1 LSVRL
6 PNPSPNLK
14 QPKLSKRKV
23 NVLSIP
29 SVALDALC
37 QFNAQRYPFLLESV
51 NHNQSNRYSIL
62 FAHPTEKIVLNDLD
76 EFDFLSTL
84 ESKID
89 TPLIQSD
96 LPFTGGWFVY
106 LSYELIGQ
114 IEPTLK
120 ADLPLGEQS
129 VAVAIKIPTA
139 IIIDHFDNQTY
150 LLDQFDDQTR
160 IDQVLSDIECLK
172 EIEAVAINGEL
183 SWEED
188 HKFISGV
195 ARSRD
200 YIVAG
205 DVFQVNLS
213 REWQYQLDA
222 KVAPAQI
229 YQALKRTNP
238 APFSALAQFDG
249 FSIISSSPERLFSVD
264 GDQVEA
270 RPIAG
275 THPRGSGEED
285 ETLKQA
291 LINHPKEQAEHIMLL
306 DLERN
311 DLGRVCEYGSIHVN
325 EMMSLESYPYVH
337 HIVSNIKGR
346 LRANIGIKGLV
357 RALFPGGTITG
368 CPKIRCMQI
377 IAELEQMPRQAYTG
391 SLGYISS
398 NAKMDFNILIR
409 TITQQDNT
417 LTFRAGAGIVFDS
430 VAERELEET
439 KHKAEGMLKIFKA
452 ETWKS

>member
-1 LSVRL
+1 V
-6 PNPSPNLK
+6 K
-14 QPKLSKRKV
+14 
-23 NVLSIP
+23 VLSIP

-37 QFNAQRYPFLLESV
+37 QFDAKRYPFLLESV
-51 NHNQSNRYSIL
+51 NHNQANRYSIL
-62 FAHPTEKIVLNDLD
+62 FAHPTKEIVLNNLD

-84 ESKID
+84 ESSID
-89 TPLIQSD
+89 TPSIESD

-114 IEPTLK
+114 IEDVLK
-120 ADLPLGEQS
+120 DDLRLGDQ
-129 VAVAIKIPTA
+129 AVAIAVKIPTA
-139 IIIDHFDNQTY
+139 IIIDHTDEQTY
-150 LLDQFDDQTR
+150 LLDQFDNQAR
-160 IDQVLSDIECLK
+160 IDQVLADIEHLNEIK
-172 EIEAVAINGEL
+172 EANIKGEL
-183 SWEED
+183 SWEEEA
-188 HKFISGV
+188 KFLLGV
-195 ARSRD
+195 ERSRD

-213 REWQYQLDA
+213 RQWQYRLDA
-222 KVAPAQI
+222 SIAPAHV
-229 YQALKRTNP
+229 YRALKYSNP

-249 FSIISSSPERLFSVD
+249 FSIISSSPGRLFSVD
-264 GDQVEA
+264 GNQVET

-275 THPRGSGEED
+275 THPRGQGEAD
-285 ETLKQA
+285 ERLKAQ

-311 DLGRVCEYGSIHVN
+311 DLGRVCEYGSVHVN
-325 EMMSLESYPYVH
+325 EIMTLESYPYVH
-337 HIVSNIKGR
+337 HIVSNIKGK
-346 LRANIGIKGLV
+346 LRPNIGIKALV
-357 RALFPGGTITG
+357 QALFPGGTITG

-417 LTFRAGAGIVFDS
+417 LTLRAGAGIVFDS

-439 KHKAEGMLKIFKA
+439 KHKAEGILKIFD
-452 ETWKS
+452 

>member
-1 LSVRL
+1 M
-6 PNPSPNLK
+6 K
-14 QPKLSKRKV
+14 
-23 NVLSIP
+23 VLSIP

-37 QFNAQRYPFLLESV
+37 QFDAKRYPFLLESV
-51 NHNQSNRYSIL
+51 NHNQANRYSIL
-62 FAHPTEKIVLNDLD
+62 FAHPTKEIVLNNLD

-84 ESKID
+84 ESSID
-89 TPLIQSD
+89 TPPIESD

-114 IEPTLK
+114 IEDVLK
-120 ADLPLGEQS
+120 DDLRLGDQ
-129 VAVAIKIPTA
+129 AVAIAVKIPTA
-139 IIIDHFDNQTY
+139 IIIDHTDEQTY
-150 LLDQFDDQTR
+150 LLDQFDNQAR
-160 IDQVLSDIECLK
+160 IDQVLADIEHLNEIK
-172 EIEAVAINGEL
+172 EANIKGEL
-183 SWEED
+183 SWEEEA
-188 HKFISGV
+188 KFLSGV
-195 ARSRD
+195 ERSRD

-213 REWQYQLDA
+213 RQWQYRLDA
-222 KVAPAQI
+222 SIAPAHV
-229 YQALKRTNP
+229 YRALKYSNP

-264 GDQVEA
+264 GNQVET

-275 THPRGSGEED
+275 THPRGQGEAD
-285 ETLKQA
+285 ERLKAQ

-311 DLGRVCEYGSIHVN
+311 DLGRVCEYGSVHVN
-325 EMMSLESYPYVH
+325 EIMTLESYPYVH
-337 HIVSNIKGR
+337 HIVSNIKGK
-346 LRANIGIKGLV
+346 LRPNIGIKALV
-357 RALFPGGTITG
+357 QALFPGGTITG

-417 LTFRAGAGIVFDS
+417 LTLRAGAGIVFDS

-439 KHKAEGMLKIFKA
+439 KHKAEGILKIFD
-452 ETWKS
+452 